1 MNAPLNESPALKPA
15 DGVRRSPAVLVV
27 DDESDLRELLALTL
41 VRLGLDVDGAES
53 MAQARERLSA
63 RRYSLVLTDM
73 RLPDGV
79 GLDLVREV
87 SQGRYR
93 ETPPI
98 AVITAFGSPENAV
111 AALKA
116 GAFDYLTKPVDLD
129 QLRLLV
135 RSALSEA
142 PGRPDRPSAAGSG
155 GTQALARLQGDSPL
169 MRQLRS
175 MIERLGHSMAPVA
188 IRGES
193 GSGKEL
199 AARAIHECSA
209 RHAAPFV
216 AVNCGAIP
224 EALMEAE
231 FFGYRRGAFTGADR
245 DRDGFFQAA
254 AGGTLFLD
262 EVAELPLAMQVKLLR
277 AIQERRVRKVGAT
290 AEEPVD
296 VRLLSATHQ
305 DLARLVSG
313 GRFRQDLFYRLNVIE
328 LRVPALRERADDIP
342 VIADAL
348 LTRIAERSGD
358 RRAYLSN
365 DAELALRRHPFPGN
379 VRELENV
386 LERAVALASGPQLE
400 PIDLMLPEPDIDLL
414 LDPEPGE
421 DIEARAA
428 ERTLAV
434 AAPPAAEPAA
444 MPRIEVDELPDPASE
459 VASAALDPART
470 FVLERGVPSD
480 LAAYLDALERDAI
493 CAALARTGHN
503 RTAAAQLLGIT
514 FRQLRYRMQR
524 LGLR

>member
-1 MNAPLNESPALKPA
+1 MSSATNETGVQRPAAPVEPA
-15 DGVRRSPAVLVV
+15 RRSPAVLVV
-27 DDESDLRELLALTL
+27 DDEADLRELLALTL

-53 MAQARERLSA
+53 LGRARELLEA
-63 RRYSLVLTDM
+63 NRYALVLTDM

-87 SQGRYR
+87 SQGRWR
-93 ETPPI
+93 DTPPI

-116 GAFDYLTKPVDLD
+116 GAFDYLTKPVDLE

-135 RSALSEA
+135 RSALREP
-142 PGRPDRPSAAGSG
+142 PGRIGRGNGAVGAGAA
-155 GTQALARLQGDSPL
+155 ALARLLGDTPA
-169 MRQLRS
+169 MRQLRA

-188 IRGES
+188 VRGES

-199 AARAIHECSA
+199 VARAIHECSA
-209 RHAAPFV
+209 RAAAPFV

-224 EALMEAE
+224 ENLMEAE

-262 EVAELPLAMQVKLLR
+262 EVAELPLPMQVKLLR

-290 AEEPVD
+290 VEEPVD

-305 DLARLVSG
+305 DLAKLVAN

-328 LRVPALRERADDIP
+328 LRVPSLRDRADDIP
-342 VIADAL
+342 LIAEAL
-348 LTRIAERSGD
+348 LARIAERSGEP
-358 RRAYLSN
+358 RAHLSPA
-365 DAELALRRHPFPGN
+365 AEQALRRHAFPGN

-386 LERAVALASGPQLE
+386 LERAVALASDVQLQ
-400 PIDLMLPEPDIDLL
+400 PIDLL
-414 LDPEPGE
+414 LPQPEV
-421 DIEARAA
+421 DLLLDA
-428 ERTLAV
+428 E
-434 AAPPAAEPAA
+434 PAEPAA
-444 MPRIEVDELPDPASE
+444 ADPLPARAAVAGEAVDAQAAGATPTSDLVGALP
-459 VASAALDPART
+459 AALR
-470 FVLERGVPSD
+470 VEGGVPSD
-480 LAAYLDALERDAI
+480 LGAYLDSIERDAI
-493 CAALARTGHN
+493 RAALARTGHN
-503 RTAAAQLLGIT
+503 RTAAAQLLGLT